1 MMDYKCIKYEERER
15 IAIVTVNRPES
26 MNALNSEV
34 LDELGDVFSGINTN
48 ENVGIAI
55 LTGSGKAFVA
65 GADIAQMCNLSM
77 AGGRALIIKGQRV
90 MEIIENI
97 DKPVIAAVNGF
108 ALGGGCELAMACD
121 IRLASE
127 RAKFGQPEVGLGIIP
142 GFGGSQRLPRLVGKG
157 MAKHL
162 IFSAEIVDAQEAYRI
177 GLVERVYSADTL
189 MEEAEKLAKVIMSK
203 SPLAVKMAKLA
214 INKGV
219 NLDLNSGVAFEA
231 EAFAVSFGSE
241 DRTEG
246 MKAFLEKRP
255 ANFSNLKEEL

>member
-1 MMDYKCIKYEERER
+1 MEYKCIKYEERDR
-15 IAIVTVNRPES
+15 IAIVTINRPES
-26 MNALNSEV
+26 MNALNSDV
-34 LDELGDVFSGINTN
+34 LDELGDVFSGINRN

-55 LTGSGKAFVA
+55 LTGAGKAFVA
-65 GADIAQMCNLSM
+65 GADIALMSKLSM

-97 DKPVIAAVNGF
+97 DKPVIAAINGF

-127 RAKFGQPEVGLGIIP
+127 KAKFGQPEVGLGILP
-142 GFGGSQRLPRLVGKG
+142 GFGGSQRLPRLVGMG

-162 IFSAEIVDAQEAYRI
+162 IFSAEVIDAQEAYRI
-177 GLVERVYSADTL
+177 GLVERVYPADTL
-189 MEEAEKLAKVIMSK
+189 IEEAEKLAKLIMSK
-203 SPLAVKMAKLA
+203 SPLGVKMAKLA

-231 EAFAVSFGSE
+231 EAFAVAFGSE

-255 ANFSNLKEEL
+255 AQFCNLKDEL